1 MRDLCKKLTYMDST
15 LASDTDEPYL
25 LPTNRGNKLKRK
37 AYHIQDG
44 VLSVSKGVKRYK
56 RVSLESY
63 GFLRTALIWIR

>member
-1 MRDLCKKLTYMDST
+1 MEFFSA

-44 VLSVSKGVKRYK
+44 VSSGSRGMKRYK
-56 RVSLESY
+56 RV
-63 GFLRTALIWIR
+63 GFEGYDSVGSALI